1 MALTKQQQVF
11 AAGVAQGMTQR
22 DAAIAAGYSAKSAD
36 AQASQMLKNPKV
48 AAELARM
55 RAKSEI
61 VAVGS
66 KAELLNMVWAR
77 LAKSESDRDFTALS
91 RLWFDATGA
100 MVIKQEI
107 KTDQVVELAWAAP
120 IEAEDEDA
128 EQCE

>member
-11 AAGVAQGMTQR
+11 AAGVVQGMSAEK
-22 DAAIAAGYSAKSAD
+22 AAISAGYSAKSVNSY
-36 AQASQMLKNPKV
+36 ASQLLSNPKV
-48 AAELARM
+48 AAEIERM

-77 LAKSESDRDFTALS
+77 LAKSESDRDFATLS

-128 EQCE
+128 EPCE